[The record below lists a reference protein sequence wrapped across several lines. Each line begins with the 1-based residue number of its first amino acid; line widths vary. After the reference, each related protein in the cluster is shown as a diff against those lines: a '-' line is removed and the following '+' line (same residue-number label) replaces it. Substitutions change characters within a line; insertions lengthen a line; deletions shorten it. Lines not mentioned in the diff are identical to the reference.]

1 MLRVRVSAQTITNGN
16 VSEAEAMMAQVAAS
30 QQLVRRLQVGGLAVV
45 HVMLVSCE
53 PLDPSEL
60 PVRLRPQIINFT
72 LPVQGKLPA
81 TASVDL
87 KHAIIQGYSRG
98 QDHPCRC
105 FRLNVFEIL
114 RTSSANFTDILLWI
128 ICS

>member
-1 MLRVRVSAQTITNGN
+1 MLRVRVSVQTITNGN

-87 KHAIIQGYSRG
+87 KHATLQGHSRG
-98 QDHPCRC
+98 QNHPNRC
-105 FRLNVFEIL
+105 FRLNVYEIL
-114 RTSSANFTDILLWI
+114 RT
-128 ICS
+128 